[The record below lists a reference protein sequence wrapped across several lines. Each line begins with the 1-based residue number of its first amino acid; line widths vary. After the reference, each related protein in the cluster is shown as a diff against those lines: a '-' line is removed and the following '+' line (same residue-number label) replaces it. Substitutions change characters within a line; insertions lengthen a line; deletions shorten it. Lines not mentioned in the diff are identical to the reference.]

1 MTSGYFR
8 IYHRSSP
15 GSGKVSSRL
24 AEAAAVG
31 WPSELLLIT
40 GLVGNSE
47 AKSMGFSHCFFLGGF
62 RISEGFPVDDPF
74 NQPTVSWK
82 CGTKV
87 PSGYVKIAIDNGHLW
102 LIYLF
107 FTW

>member
-15 GSGKVSSRL
+15 GSGEVSSRL

-47 AKSMGFSHCFFLGGF
+47 AKSMVFTIVFFGG
-62 RISEGFPVDDPF
+62 
-74 NQPTVSWK
+74 
-82 CGTKV
+82 V
-87 PSGYVKIAIDNGHLW
+87 PN
-102 LIYLF
+102 F
-107 FTW
+107 